1 LAISNF
7 AKDNILIEIVL
18 LLSLFAGFKFLI
30 RTDRGHY
37 FFDGLKFKIPILGK
51 INTKTTISRFCKTLG
66 TLTKNGVVLVDSL
79 GIAAETSSNVVVQ
92 KIVED
97 VRKNI
102 MGGTSLA
109 KSLQA
114 HALFPVMMTKMIDVG
129 EETGSLEVML
139 GKVSEFY
146 ERQFNSTIDSLTSII
161 EPILM
166 IGLGILALIVVISL
180 YLPIFQMSSV
190 IKG

>member
-1 LAISNF
+1 
-7 AKDNILIEIVL
+7 
-18 LLSLFAGFKFLI
+18 
-30 RTDRGHY
+30 
-37 FFDGLKFKIPILGK
+37 
-51 INTKTTISRFCKTLG
+51 
-66 TLTKNGVVLVDSL
+66 VVLVDSL

-166 IGLGILALIVVISL
+166 IGLGVLALIVVISL